1 MRRIAREDLGQYVSR
16 VIKQKG
22 ITVRDVQAKSGG
34 RISNGYVSD
43 IMAGKQSNPTV
54 DKLAALASGL
64 GVDVRE
70 LFEAAVG
77 PPPAGEI
84 NGLKAIEIDSM
95 ALVSLMEKIA
105 RNPRLGL
112 LVQEA
117 AQLSEQDQEVI
128 LKAVMSFSEFTST
141 KAGSKKSA

>member
-22 ITVRDVQAKSGG
+22 ISVRDVQVRSGG

-43 IMAGKQSNPTV
+43 IMSGKQSNPTV
-54 DKLAALASGL
+54 DKLAALAAGL

-77 PPPAGEI
+77 PPGE
-84 NGLKAIEIDSM
+84 GDGDSVEAVEIDSM

-112 LVQEA
+112 LVQQA
-117 AQLSEQDQEVI
+117 AQLSDQEQEVI
-128 LKAVMSFSEFTST
+128 LKAVMSFNEFTST
-141 KAGSKKSA
+141 KAGSKRSA